1 LGFESRILVNKINKK
16 MKKVLIALLVIT
28 TLSATA
34 QESVLLRLN
43 YTKGDSYLV
52 TTESNQSMGAQG
64 GMNMKMTMG
73 MIVADVEEEIIKTE
87 SQITSIV
94 MDMMQGGMTM
104 NYDSNK
110 SDEELDQMGQMLKSQ
125 FAPMMEAVIYN
136 TLDLQGNMIDTKL
149 DPAIPGMEQIT
160 NRSMNTI
167 NYPKE
172 KISIGSS
179 WTSENENQGMKMTT
193 KYTVSSIAD
202 GLVTLDVSGDMSGAG
217 TGTIKGKS
225 TVEISSGISNNSE
238 IEITIATQGM
248 NITATTKI
256 TVSKM

>member
-1 LGFESRILVNKINKK
+1 
-16 MKKVLIALLVIT
+16 MKKVLITLLVIT
-28 TLSATA
+28 SLTVSA

-43 YTKGDSYLV
+43 YTKGDSFLV

-94 MDMMQGGMTM
+94 MNMMQGGMTM

-136 TLDLQGNMIDTKL
+136 TSDLQGNMIDTKL

-172 KISIGSS
+172 KVSVGSS

-202 GLVTLDVSGDMSGAG
+202 GLVSLDVSGDMSGAG

>member
-1 LGFESRILVNKINKK
+1 
-16 MKKVLIALLVIT
+16 MKKVLIALFVIT
-28 TLSATA
+28 TLSVTA

-43 YTKGDSYLV
+43 YTKGDSFLV
-52 TTESNQSMGAQG
+52 TTESNQSMGSQG

-73 MIVADVEEEIIKTE
+73 MIVADVAEENIKTE

-125 FAPMMEAVIYN
+125 FAPMMEAVVYN
-136 TLDLQGNMIDTKL
+136 TLDYQGNMIDTKFE
-149 DPAIPGMEQIT
+149 PAIPGIEQMIN
-160 NRSMNTI
+160 NRAMNAI

-172 KISIGSS
+172 KVSVGSS
-179 WTSENENQGMKMTT
+179 WSSENENQGMKMTT
-193 KYTVSSIAD
+193 KYTVSSIS
-202 GLVTLDVSGDMSGAG
+202 GGVVTLDVSGDMTGAAG
-217 TGTIKGKS
+217 TGTIKGK
-225 TVEISSGISNNSE
+225 TTIEISSGISKNSE
-238 IEITIATQGM
+238 TEITMATQGM
-248 NITATTKI
+248 NITGTTKI

>member
-1 LGFESRILVNKINKK
+1 

-28 TLSATA
+28 SISTTA

-43 YTKGDSYLV
+43 YSIGDSFLV
-52 TTESNQSMGAQG
+52 TTESNQSMGTQG

-73 MIVADVEEEIIKTE
+73 TIVADVAEENIKTE

-136 TLDLQGNMIDTKL
+136 TLDLQGNMIATKL

-160 NRSMNTI
+160 NRSMNAI
-167 NYPKE
+167 NFPKE
-172 KISIGSS
+172 KVSVGSS
-179 WTSENENQGMKMTT
+179 WSSENEIQGMKMTMN
-193 KYTVSSIAD
+193 YTVSSIAD
-202 GLVTLDVSGDMSGAG
+202 GVVTLDVSGDMTGAAG
-217 TGTIKGKS
+217 TGTIKGKTTIDIS
-225 TVEISSGISNNSE
+225 TGISNNSE
-238 IEITIATQGM
+238 IEMTIATQGI
-248 NITATTKI
+248 NITGTTKTTI
-256 TVSKM
+256 SKM

>member
-1 LGFESRILVNKINKK
+1 
-16 MKKVLIALLVIT
+16 MKKALITLLVIISLT
-28 TLSATA
+28 VSA

-43 YTKGDSYLV
+43 YTKGDSFLV

-73 MIVADVEEEIIKTE
+73 MIVADVEEDNIKTE

-110 SDEELDQMGQMLKSQ
+110 SDELDQMGQMLKSQ
-125 FAPMMEAVIYN
+125 FAPMMEAIIYN
-136 TLDLQGNMIDTKL
+136 TLDHQGNVIDTKL

-160 NRSMNTI
+160 NGSMTVI

-172 KISIGSS
+172 KVSVGSS
-179 WTSENENQGMKMTT
+179 WTSENENQGMKMIT

-202 GLVTLDVSGDMSGAG
+202 GLVTLDVSGDMNGAG
-217 TGTIKGKS
+217 TGTIKGK
-225 TVEISSGISNNSE
+225 TTIEISSGISNSSE
-238 IEITIATQGM
+238 TEITIATQGM
-248 NITATTKI
+248 NITGTTKTTI
-256 TVSKM
+256 SKM

>member
-1 LGFESRILVNKINKK
+1 MKK

-43 YTKGDSYLV
+43 YTKGDSFLV

-160 NRSMNTI
+160 NRSMNAI

-172 KISIGSS
+172 KVSVGSS
-179 WTSENENQGMKMTT
+179 WSSESENQGMNMTT

-202 GLVTLDVSGDMSGAG
+202 GFVTLDVSGDMSGAAG
-217 TGTIKGKS
+217 TGTIKGKTTIDIS
-225 TVEISSGISNNSE
+225 TGISNNSE
-238 IEITIATQGM
+238 IEMTIATQGM
-248 NITATTKI
+248 NITGTTKV

>member
-1 LGFESRILVNKINKK
+1 

-43 YTKGDSYLV
+43 YTKGDSFLV

-73 MIVADVEEEIIKTE
+73 MIVADVVEENIKTE

-136 TLDLQGNMIDTKL
+136 TSDLQGNMIDTKL

-172 KISIGSS
+172 KVSVGSS

>member
-1 LGFESRILVNKINKK
+1 MKK

-43 YTKGDSYLV
+43 YTKGDSFLV
-52 TTESNQSMGAQG
+52 TTESNQSMGSQG

-73 MIVADVEEEIIKTE
+73 MIVADVVEESIKTE

-94 MDMMQGGMTM
+94 IDMMQGGMTM
-104 NYDSNK
+104 SYDSN

-125 FAPMMEAVIYN
+125 FAPMMESITYATI
-136 TLDLQGNMIDTKL
+136 DHQGNLIDTKQ
-149 DPAIPGMEQIT
+149 DPVVPGIEQMT
-160 NRSMNTI
+160 NRAMNTI

-172 KISIGSS
+172 KVSVGSS
-179 WTSENENQGMKMTT
+179 WTSEDENQGMKMTT

-225 TVEISSGISNNSE
+225 TVEISTGISNSSE

-248 NITATTKI
+248 NITGSTKI

>member
-1 LGFESRILVNKINKK
+1 
-16 MKKVLIALLVIT
+16 MKKVLITLLVIT
-28 TLSATA
+28 SLTVSA

-43 YTKGDSYLV
+43 YTKGDSFLV

-64 GMNMKMTMG
+64 GMSMKMTMG

-136 TLDLQGNMIDTKL
+136 TLDHQGNMIDTKL
-149 DPAIPGMEQIT
+149 DPEIPGMEQIT
-160 NRSMNTI
+160 NRSMNAI

-172 KISIGSS
+172 KVSVGSS
-179 WTSENENQGMKMTT
+179 WSSENENQGMNMTT

-202 GLVTLDVSGDMSGAG
+202 GFVTLDVSGDMSGAAG
-217 TGTIKGKS
+217 TGTIKGKTTIDIS
-225 TVEISSGISNNSE
+225 TGISNNSE
-238 IEITIATQGM
+238 IEMTIATQGM
-248 NITATTKI
+248 NITGTTKV